1 MEQVLEQTLDVA
13 PSIADAEGLL
23 SYPGAFHVFQDLA
36 GTHAERLGVGLGAM
50 AEKSLFWLT
59 VRTKIVFLSRPAL
72 GQTVTLRTWP
82 EKPGALRCNRSYEIA
97 RGGEI
102 LIRGRTEW
110 AVMNTET
117 HALTPAAGLFP
128 AELPFDR
135 PAACPEAFA
144 RIPDKFEGAEL
155 FDTYRVRSTDIDV
168 GGHMNNAAYLRALF
182 GAFSNREIQALR
194 PRCADVSFRASCF
207 EGEQLQFYRRE
218 TESGLD
224 LRIARGADTV
234 LLARLS

>member
-1 MEQVLEQTLDVA
+1 MEQVMQQTLDVG
-13 PSIADAEGLL
+13 PSLADAEGLL

-36 GTHAERLGVGLGAM
+36 GAHAERLGVGLGAM

-72 GQTVTLRTWP
+72 GETVTLRTWP
-82 EKPGALRCNRSYEIA
+82 EKPGALRCNRSYEIR
-97 RGGEI
+97 RGEEL

-135 PAACPEAFA
+135 PPACAEPFA
-144 RIPDKFEGAEL
+144 RIPDKFEGVAP

-182 GAFSNREIQALR
+182 GAFSNRELQALR
-194 PRCADVSFRASCF
+194 PQAVDVSFRASCF
-207 EGEQLQFYRRE
+207 EGDELRFFRRE
-218 TESGLD
+218 TENGLD
-224 LRIARGADTV
+224 LRIARGADTI
-234 LLARLS
+234 LLARMA